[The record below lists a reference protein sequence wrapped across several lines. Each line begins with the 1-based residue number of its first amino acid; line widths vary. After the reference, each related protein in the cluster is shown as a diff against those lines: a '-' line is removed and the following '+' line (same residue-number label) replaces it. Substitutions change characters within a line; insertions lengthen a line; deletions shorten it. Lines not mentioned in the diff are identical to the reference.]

1 MTRLMV
7 PLMLT
12 AALGVAQAQTL
23 SPAPTPGLWEN
34 EFKMTL
40 NGQDIGAMMR
50 KAQEDMLKSM
60 PPEQRAQMAAM
71 MKSQGNPFGGKQP
84 DCLTPEEVARGIDVK
99 TMLADLQKDAGNCR
113 FEPVQAGGSK
123 VSFKGRCQDPEG
135 FSGDIAGEMKIES
148 SKAVSFRYEGKGRMP
163 AMARMP
169 GMAAGGQGADGLV
182 TMLMQGQSRW
192 VAASCGNVK
201 PTPR

>member
-1 MTRLMV
+1 MTRLLA

-12 AALGVAQAQTL
+12 VALGAAQAQTL

-34 EFKMTL
+34 ENRMTL

-71 MKSQGNPFGGKQP
+71 MKSQGNPFGGKKLA
-84 DCLTPEEVARGIDVK
+84 CMTPEEVARGADVK
-99 TMLADLQKDAGNCR
+99 SMLADMQKGAGNCQ
-113 FEPVQAGGSK
+113 FEPVQVGGST

-135 FSGDIAGEMKIES
+135 FTGDIAGEMKIES
-148 SKAVSFRYEGKGRMP
+148 SKAVNFRFEGKGRMP

-169 GMAAGGQGADGLV
+169 GMAGAGADGLV